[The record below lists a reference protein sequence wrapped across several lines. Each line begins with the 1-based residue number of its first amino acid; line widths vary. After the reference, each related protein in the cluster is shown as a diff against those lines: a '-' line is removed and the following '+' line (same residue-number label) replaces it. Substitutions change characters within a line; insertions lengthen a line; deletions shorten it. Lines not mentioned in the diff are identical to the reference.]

1 MKDFRLTDWLPT
13 TKKEM
18 ELRGW
23 DYVDVI
29 LFSGDAYV
37 DHPSFGAAVIGR
49 VLEAEGYR
57 VAIVPQPDW
66 HGDFRD
72 FKKLGRP
79 RLWFGVAP
87 GCMDS
92 MVNKYTANRRL
103 RSEDAYSPDG
113 RHDLRPEYPTIVY
126 SQILKRLYPDVPVI
140 LGGIEASLR
149 RLTHYD
155 YWQERSLFYLGKM
168 YVDQIHEGEDYDK
181 LKKCIHVGIL
191 DFTLFEHERY
201 YSCFHIWEDT
211 IRDMYSDKFE
221 IHVLE
226 LPKLAK
232 YEYPQTELLRWA
244 QFFGARS
251 REEIEVLAEKD
262 EYIHKAYDKLE
273 EISAD
278 EEKRLE
284 YEERQKAIRDHRH
297 MLASGRREGL
307 REGLREG
314 KHEHAVEMARKMLED
329 KLPIEKI
336 AEYSGLS
343 PEDVHRL
350 EEQ

>member
-1 MKDFRLTDWLPT
+1 MNEQKKTMTQETQNREDFIMLPT
-13 TKKEM
+13 VDFCFKELM
-18 ELRGW
+18 QNAKVRQGMIAALLGVEPEEIEET
-23 DYVDVI
+23 I
-29 LFSGDAYV
+29 LLPTIL
-37 DHPSFGAAVIGR
+37 H
-49 VLEAEGYR
+49 
-57 VAIVPQPDW
+57 
-66 HGDFRD
+66 
-72 FKKLGRP
+72 
-79 RLWFGVAP
+79 
-87 GCMDS
+87 
-92 MVNKYTANRRL
+92 
-103 RSEDAYSPDG
+103 
-113 RHDLRPEYPTIVY
+113 PEYPDDKYGILDVKVVLKNG
-126 SQILKRLYPDVPVI
+126 SQMDFEMQVTAVSYWTKRI
-140 LGGIEASLR
+140 
-149 RLTHYD
+149 
-155 YWQERSLFYLGKM
+155 LFYLGKM
-168 YVDQIHEGEDYDK
+168 YTDQLKAGESYEK

-251 REEIEVLAEKD
+251 REEIEVLAEKY

>member
-1 MKDFRLTDWLPT
+1 MNEQKKTMTQETQNREDFIMLPT
-13 TKKEM
+13 VDFCFKELM
-18 ELRGW
+18 QNAKVRQGMIAALLGVEPEEIEETILLPTILHTEYPDDKYGIL
-23 DYVDVI
+23 DVKVI
-29 LFSGDAYV
+29 LKNGTQMDFEMQV
-37 DHPSFGAAVIGR
+37 TAVS
-49 VLEAEGYR
+49 Y
-57 VAIVPQPDW
+57 W
-66 HGDFRD
+66 
-72 FKKLGRP
+72 
-79 RLWFGVAP
+79 
-87 GCMDS
+87 
-92 MVNKYTANRRL
+92 T
-103 RSEDAYSPDG
+103 
-113 RHDLRPEYPTIVY
+113 
-126 SQILKRLYPDVPVI
+126 KRI
-140 LGGIEASLR
+140 
-149 RLTHYD
+149 
-155 YWQERSLFYLGKM
+155 LFYLGKM
-168 YVDQIHEGEDYDK
+168 YTDQLKAGESYEK

>member
-1 MKDFRLTDWLPT
+1 MRRGFIGAFLRIPPEEILD
-13 TKKEM
+13 M
-18 ELRGW
+18 EL
-23 DYVDVI
+23 
-29 LFSGDAYV
+29 L
-37 DHPSFGAAVIGR
+37 P
-49 VLEAEGYR
+49 
-57 VAIVPQPDW
+57 
-66 HGDFRD
+66 
-72 FKKLGRP
+72 KKLRK
-79 RLWFGVAP
+79 
-87 GCMDS
+87 
-92 MVNKYTANRRL
+92 KYKEEKYGILDVRVRL
-103 RSEDAYSPDG
+103 REG
-113 RHDLRPEYPTIVY
+113 EQLN
-126 SQILKRLYPDVPVI
+126 
-140 LGGIEASLR
+140 IEMQSIA
-149 RLTHYD
+149 YD

>member
-1 MKDFRLTDWLPT
+1 
-13 TKKEM
+13 
-18 ELRGW
+18 
-23 DYVDVI
+23 
-29 LFSGDAYV
+29 
-37 DHPSFGAAVIGR
+37 
-49 VLEAEGYR
+49 
-57 VAIVPQPDW
+57 
-66 HGDFRD
+66 
-72 FKKLGRP
+72 
-79 RLWFGVAP
+79 
-87 GCMDS
+87 
-92 MVNKYTANRRL
+92 
-103 RSEDAYSPDG
+103 
-113 RHDLRPEYPTIVY
+113 
-126 SQILKRLYPDVPVI
+126 
-140 LGGIEASLR
+140 
-149 RLTHYD
+149 
-155 YWQERSLFYLGKM
+155 
-168 YVDQIHEGEDYDK
+168 
-181 LKKCIHVGIL
+181 
-191 DFTLFEHERY
+191 
-201 YSCFHIWEDT
+201 
-211 IRDMYSDKFE
+211 MYSDKFE

-297 MLASGRREGL
+297 MLARGRRE
-307 REGLREG
+307 
-314 KHEHAVEMARKMLED
+314 VEMARKMLED

>member
-1 MKDFRLTDWLPT
+1 
-13 TKKEM
+13 
-18 ELRGW
+18 
-23 DYVDVI
+23 
-29 LFSGDAYV
+29 
-37 DHPSFGAAVIGR
+37 
-49 VLEAEGYR
+49 
-57 VAIVPQPDW
+57 
-66 HGDFRD
+66 
-72 FKKLGRP
+72 
-79 RLWFGVAP
+79 
-87 GCMDS
+87 
-92 MVNKYTANRRL
+92 
-103 RSEDAYSPDG
+103 
-113 RHDLRPEYPTIVY
+113 
-126 SQILKRLYPDVPVI
+126 
-140 LGGIEASLR
+140 
-149 RLTHYD
+149 
-155 YWQERSLFYLGKM
+155 
-168 YVDQIHEGEDYDK
+168 
-181 LKKCIHVGIL
+181 
-191 DFTLFEHERY
+191 
-201 YSCFHIWEDT
+201 
-211 IRDMYSDKFE
+211 MYSDKFE